1 MRRTILAT
9 TVAFAAGSGLAQAQN
24 LQAPGIYLGVE
35 GGANWLLNTTASQ
48 PGIGSINPLTGFGVG
63 GVVGYDF
70 LGPRVEL
77 ETVYRSNNA
86 NTTFA
91 PPGAGPVP
99 ISVGMQQTAI
109 MANAYYDFL
118 AGSRFVPYV
127 GGGLGIAFVNASG
140 FPGGGASSTQFA
152 YQGIVGIGYN
162 MTEKLRLNLDGRYYG
177 TTSPTTGGGSWDN
190 NSLGVMLGLQYKFG
204 SP

>member
-1 MRRTILAT
+1 MRNKILVAA
-9 TVAFAAGSGLAQAQN
+9 VAFAAGSSLAQAQN
-24 LQAPGIYLGVE
+24 LQAPGIYLGGE
-35 GGANWLLNTTASQ
+35 GGANWLLNTTVSQ
-48 PGIGSINPLTGFGVG
+48 PGVSPINPMTGFGVG

-86 NTTFA
+86 NAAFA

-99 ISVGMQQTAI
+99 ISVGVQQTAI

-127 GGGLGIAFVNASG
+127 GAGAGIAFVNAG
-140 FPGGGASSTQFA
+140 GLPGGAGNSTQFA
-152 YQGIVGIGYN
+152 YQGIVGVGYN
-162 MTEKLRLNLDGRYYG
+162 VTEKFRVNLDGRYYG

-204 SP
+204 GP